1 MYLGAIN
8 IPKVEANQWQ
18 ESLKSRF
25 FSPEN
30 VRDESNGDKIH
41 NDFLIIFHCEFSS
54 KRGPDL
60 RAWFRKNDRSSNV
73 SIYGANMTNKIN
85 PFYFSNIQHW
95 TIHIYIWWRVDTS
108 RFTRRFRTQPLSNHQ
123 NSMFRN
129 LISVLPPNEPPSK
142 RTNAKRTNRNTLC
155 NFWILYHV
163 INSGTIFV
171 RDWRN
176 QQ

>member
-1 MYLGAIN
+1 MYSGAIN

-73 SIYGANMTNKIN
+73 SIYGAHMTNKIWLQQYPTLN
-85 PFYFSNIQHW
+85 YPHLYLMKSGYKSFYE
-95 TIHIYIWWRVDTS
+95 TISDTAA
-108 RFTRRFRTQPLSNHQ
+108 F
-123 NSMFRN
+123 
-129 LISVLPPNEPPSK
+129 EPSK
-142 RTNAKRTNRNTLC
+142 LYVPELDKRFATQRA
-155 NFWILYHV
+155 
-163 INSGTIFV
+163 TIKKNK
-171 RDWRN
+171 RQADKP
-176 QQ
+176 